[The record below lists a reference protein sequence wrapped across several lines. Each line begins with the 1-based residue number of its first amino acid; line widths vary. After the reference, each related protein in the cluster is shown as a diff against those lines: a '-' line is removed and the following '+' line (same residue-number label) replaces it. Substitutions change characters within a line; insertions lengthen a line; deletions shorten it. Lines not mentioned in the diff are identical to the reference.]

1 MGWIFEEKEIPLGA
15 TQMLLVRICVGKVE
29 KNSRLKEILRNVPIR
44 DSVAGWNC
52 VYWVVEALKRL
63 QEDGKAMGTS
73 ELDWTKLKN
82 TAMAYIERKKQEHR
96 FDGRGSFDMS
106 KPATYDLLEGA
117 ETIP

>member
-1 MGWIFEEKEIPLGA
+1 
-15 TQMLLVRICVGKVE
+15 MLLIRIYVGKVE

-44 DSVAGWNC
+44 DSVASWNC

-63 QEDGKAMGTS
+63 QEDSKAIGTS
-73 ELDWTKLKN
+73 ELDWTKLRN

-96 FDGRGSFDMS
+96 FDGRGSFDIS
-106 KPATYDLLEGA
+106 KPATYDLLEGV

>member
-1 MGWIFEEKEIPLGA
+1 MDIRGERDPAWSYTNAPCPNLRRKGRKE
-15 TQMLLVRICVGKVE
+15 QQVE
-29 KNSRLKEILRNVPIR
+29 GDVPIR
-44 DSVAGWNC
+44 DSVASWNC

-63 QEDGKAMGTS
+63 QEDGKAIGTS
-73 ELDWTKLKN
+73 ELDWTKLRN

>member
-1 MGWIFEEKEIPLGA
+1 
-15 TQMLLVRICVGKVE
+15 
-29 KNSRLKEILRNVPIR
+29 
-44 DSVAGWNC
+44 
-52 VYWVVEALKRL
+52 
-63 QEDGKAMGTS
+63 MGTS
-73 ELDWTKLKN
+73 ELDWTKLRN